1 MGGGGGGGGGLGIF
15 VVYLLVAMKICFCLL
30 IFHLDA
36 QLYEKINMRVEKRVD
51 QILYEEWSS

>member
-1 MGGGGGGGGGLGIF
+1 MGGGGGGLGIF